1 MDLLLLSIV
10 SGLLFSIS
18 LRAISALGVQSL
30 MILIGYYF
38 SLYRHGER
46 HACFLKAAQ

>member
-30 MILIGYYF
+30 MILIGYF